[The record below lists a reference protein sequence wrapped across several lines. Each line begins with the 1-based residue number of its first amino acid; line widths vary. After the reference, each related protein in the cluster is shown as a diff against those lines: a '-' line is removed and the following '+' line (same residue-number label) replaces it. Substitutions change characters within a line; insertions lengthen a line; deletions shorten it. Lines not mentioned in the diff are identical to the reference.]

1 MNIQSSEG
9 AGNRATLV
17 GVVSWSWGCAAPY
30 FPGVY
35 ADVSYLVDW
44 IYESVNASMNGH
56 IYQDFISS
64 FFHVEFENE
73 KCYDYLHQRSLL
85 PNITDSFMKNTTENI
100 PEHTT
105 ENTFE
110 HTTEIFPEYAT
121 ENAPDYSTEQN
132 LECASGFFIAGV
144 CSSAE
149 SRLTFMIHFP
159 MILAAL
165 FLTYLMKP

>member
-1 MNIQSSEG
+1 MGMNIQSSEG
-9 AGNRATLV
+9 AGNQATLV
-17 GVVSWSWGCAAPY
+17 GVVSWGRGCAVPS

-44 IYESVNASMNGH
+44 IYESVNVSMKGH
-56 IYQDFISS
+56 IYQDFMSS
-64 FFHVEFENE
+64 PFHVEFENE

-100 PEHTT
+100 PDYTT
-105 ENTFE
+105 
-110 HTTEIFPEYAT
+110 A
-121 ENAPDYSTEQN
+121 QN
-132 LECASGFFIAGV
+132 WECASGFFIAGV
-144 CSSAE
+144 CFSAE